1 MFIHTATLP
10 PGVLTLRLNF
20 VRNSWYGCFYLKVR
34 ININKKGSAISVI
47 VVKQQVRVCINNL
60 VSANSINSS

>member
-10 PGVLTLRLNF
+10 PGVLRLHLNF
-20 VRNSWYGCFYLKVR
+20 VRNSWYGCFYLKVN
-34 ININKKGSAISVI
+34 INIDKKGSAIIVI
-47 VVKQQVRVCINNL
+47 IIKQQVRVCISNL